1 MYLYI
6 FSSPI
11 TDAREE
17 HHYVTL
23 QGEEGTRYIVEMD
36 NPIEGEAAVP
46 GYEVIDAN
54 GTIAGSNF
62 IVMNNIPVTEEG
74 REAFEA
80 RFMNRARKVEG
91 ESGFSGIRV
100 LRPLNSDTYVIL
112 TAWVSKE
119 SFEAWQKS
127 QAYSH
132 AHAKRDTSEGIAAQA
147 PSIFARPSFVTTYT
161 AE

>member
-11 TDAREE
+11 TDVRKE
-17 HHYVTL
+17 HRYLTL
-23 QGEEGTRYIVEMD
+23 QGEEGPRYIVEMD
-36 NPIEGEAAVP
+36 NPIEEEAAVP
-46 GYEVIDAN
+46 GYEAIDAN
-54 GTIAGSNF
+54 GTIEGSKF

-74 REAFEA
+74 RAAFEA

-112 TAWVSKE
+112 TAWDSKD
-119 SFEAWQKS
+119 SFEAWQNS
-127 QAYSH
+127 QAFSH
-132 AHAKRDTSEGIAAQA
+132 AHAKRNTDEGLKVQA

-161 AE
+161 VE

>member
-11 TDAREE
+11 TDARKE
-17 HHYVTL
+17 HRYFTL
-23 QGEEGTRYIVEMD
+23 QGEEGTHYVVEMD
-36 NPIEGEAAVP
+36 NPIEEDVAVP
-46 GYEVIDAN
+46 GYEAIDAS
-54 GTIAGSNF
+54 GTIEDSKF

-74 REAFEA
+74 RAAFEE

-112 TAWVSKE
+112 TAWDSKD

-127 QAYSH
+127 QAFSH
-132 AHAKRDTSEGIAAQA
+132 AHAKRDTSEGIKVQA
-147 PSIFARPSFVTTYT
+147 PSIFARPSFVTTY
-161 AE
+161 AVE